1 MSGYH
6 PYKAP
11 DSQRSTGS
19 TGTSSGTVGA
29 KVGLS
34 SSSKANKRIRGEIAC
49 AECRRLKIRCDRIVP
64 CTTCV
69 KRGCAALCPNGTI
82 PPGQGSRFVL
92 AATEHLELE
101 LAKLEARQYA
111 LEDALAIAQAAVT
124 DEPHP
129 LLATKEAREEAEK
142 AGEECN
148 KDSET
153 PPIGRSQ
160 VSTPDIKIEDTSEE
174 QGPKPPD
181 ALGTLYIARGGV
193 ARFFGPSGGSESLLL
208 GTSQGSSPSISRF
221 DRLPEL
227 DASYLPDEILRCCD
241 CFPLTPNI
249 PTSSIQASIESFL
262 PPIERAIALCDTFLE
277 HLSWMFH
284 IVSRQEIVG
293 RIIPAVYKQNGLPY
307 GPHQLAL
314 MLVVLGI
321 GALVDLNLEPYNLEA
336 QHYYR
341 LTRAAMAL
349 QSVLTQPSVVSVK
362 ALHLMSIYNGMS
374 GKESNLEQSYALL
387 NLAGQV
393 ATRIGIHIDPSM
405 WKFEGREL
413 YERRV
418 YFWNLLSAT
427 LWQSLVTG
435 RPPAILSNYID
446 CKIPTAEEEATYQH
460 GEVPLGFGIWGFK
473 ASTECLLPVV
483 RATLGTKPP
492 DYEKV
497 LELDKKIRQ
506 FATPPPTFDSHPSD
520 DRTAHSMRHF
530 VRSHYQ
536 DLMLL
541 YLHRSFF
548 LQAMTEYPANPL
560 LSPYSKSVT
569 TAYQSACNVLEDTRN
584 QYMKKPL
591 LTARVWRIWSFAFAA
606 AVVVG
611 TVAMRGLHLNLN
623 PPAIEQLQLTCKVF
637 RSAAAT
643 NSRAAKALPVLET
656 ILRKALEARSNLDST
671 QNQIILDNANSPAGG
686 SSTSESSSNNA
697 EKDEI
702 SIIVGRPTVIYSNE
716 RSKQSVSIDDTP
728 LPPASSRSQQ
738 TLPVDSLLSQP
749 LNKAPDY
756 PLPPMDTTPFGLHDF
771 AIPPITLTGP
781 AISGSG
787 RREHHHN
794 PYTHLPQ
801 PPPQLQP
808 PQTQFTDSDLS
819 EGWTSLF
826 HETTGPIYQHRLNQ
840 QDFMSTSQSRHS
852 GHKRT
857 SFYEDWL
864 TQGSGGGTQTYGHQ
878 RYGSGYGSAQAGYE
892 HGHEFA
898 ISNPAHRNPSNSQF
912 ALGDAG
918 GNLASFNDR
927 WSSYMNYGFMDNL

>member
-1 MSGYH
+1 MSGYR
-6 PYKAP
+6 PYKAA
-11 DSQRSTGS
+11 DLHR
-19 TGTSSGTVGA
+19 SSGQSSSAGSGNASTKSGH
-29 KVGLS
+29 S
-34 SSSKANKRIRGEIAC
+34 SSSKANKRMRGEIAC

-82 PPGQGSRFVL
+82 PPGQSSRFVL

-101 LAKLEARQYA
+101 LAKLEARRHA
-111 LEDALAIAQAAVT
+111 LEDALAIEQAAVS
-124 DEPHP
+124 DQPHP
-129 LLATKEAREEAEK
+129 LLELEFQDEDKKDLDELP
-142 AGEECN
+142 GERTQSN
-148 KDSET
+148 T
-153 PPIGRSQ
+153 PE
-160 VSTPDIKIEDTSEE
+160 IKTEDASEE
-174 QGPKPPD
+174 PASNPSD

-208 GTSQGSSPSISRF
+208 GTNQESSPSISKF

-227 DASYLPDEILRCCD
+227 DASYLPDEIIRCCD
-241 CFPLTPNI
+241 CFPLTANL

-262 PPIERAIALCDTFLE
+262 PPIERAVGLCNTFLE

-293 RIIPAVYKQNGLPY
+293 RIIPSVYKQNGLPY

-341 LTRAAMAL
+341 LARAAMAL
-349 QSVLTQPSVVSVK
+349 QSVLTQPSIVTVK

-393 ATRIGIHIDPSM
+393 ATRIGIHVDPLM

-446 CKIPTAEEEATYQH
+446 CKIPTAEEENTYQQ
-460 GEVPLGFGIWGFK
+460 GEVPLGFGIWGFR
-473 ASTECLLPVV
+473 ASIECLLPVV
-483 RATLGTKPP
+483 RATLGTQPP

-506 FATPPPTFDSHPSD
+506 FATPPLTFDSHPSD
-520 DRTAHSMRHF
+520 DRTAHSMRNF

-548 LQAMTEYPANPL
+548 LQAMTDYPANPL

-569 TAYQSACNVLEDTRN
+569 TGYQSACCVLEDTRT
-584 QYMKKPL
+584 QFMKKPL
-591 LTARVWRIWSFAFAA
+591 LTSRVWRIWSFAFAA

-623 PPAIEQLQLTCKVF
+623 PPAIEQMQMTCRLF
-637 RSAAAT
+637 RKAATT

-656 ILRKALEARSNLDST
+656 ILRKALEAQRSNFDIT
-671 QNQIILDNANSPAGG
+671 QNQIILDNTGSPAGSTG
-686 SSTSESSSNNA
+686 TSESSSTSA
-697 EKDEI
+697 DKDEI
-702 SIIVGRPTVIYSNE
+702 SIIVGRPTVIYSDE
-716 RSKQSVSIDDTP
+716 RSKPSDDAS
-728 LPPASSRSQQ
+728 ASSIQGSFTHHPPLRSSQ
-738 TLPVDSLLSQP
+738 TLPADSILSQP
-749 LNKAPDY
+749 LTRAYDQHPS
-756 PLPPMDTTPFGLHDF
+756 MDLVHESAVPVIKITTP
-771 AIPPITLTGP
+771 AITGSR
-781 AISGSG
+781 AHGQHSTG
-787 RREHHHN
+787 
-794 PYTHLPQ
+794 
-801 PPPQLQP
+801 
-808 PQTQFTDSDLS
+808 PQTQSTFSHFTQSDLS
-819 EGWTSLF
+819 EGWESLF
-826 HETTGPIYQHRLNQ
+826 HETSRPIYQHRLNQ
-840 QDFMSTSQSRHS
+840 QDFLS
-852 GHKRT
+852 GQPRNPGHNRA
-857 SFYEDWL
+857 SLYEDWL
-864 TQGSGGGTQTYGHQ
+864 NQGGQGTQSHTQVAQDYGFENGGVSH
-878 RYGSGYGSAQAGYE
+878 
-892 HGHEFA
+892 H
-898 ISNPAHRNPSNSQF
+898 PF
-912 ALGDAG
+912 ALDRGSNNG
-918 GNLASFNDR
+918 ASFTDR
-927 WSSYMNYGFMDNL
+927 WTSFMNYDFMGSL